1 MKIMFVPEDVVRRTR
16 TTSSEIQQLL
26 DAISSCPLGQALA
39 VECESN
45 EAAKKAAARFR
56 ATLYARNSR
65 AYSVIVSGKIVY
77 IKRK

>member
-1 MKIMFVPEDVVRRTR
+1 MKIVFVPEDVVRRTR
-16 TTSSEIQQLL
+16 TTSAEVQQIL
-26 DAISSCPLGQALA
+26 DAIRACPPGQAVA
-39 VECESN
+39 VELESG

-56 ATLYARNSR
+56 ATLYARQM